1 MPLPTAKVNVFDG
14 EDRSLLQT
22 VEESDGKMMS
32 NRSNK
37 VEEARVEANYFK
49 RRFFQA
55 RQSQM
60 NFERLLLTDQREDM
74 MWKLYDVLSTPPEA
88 LKEFGLGFGIFFDHL
103 SCLGVCASV
112 LTIVSFCWNSLCCS
126 SIRPSCNRNSNNS
139 DRSRSFSAAN
149 ADGS

>member
-1 MPLPTAKVNVFDG
+1 MPLPAPKVNVFDG
-14 EDRSLLQT
+14 EDGSLLQT
-22 VEESDGKMMS
+22 VEESDGKIMS

-74 MWKLYDVLSTPPEA
+74 MWKLYDVLSTPTEA

-112 LTIVSFCWNSLCCS
+112 LKRVRRKLKKL
-126 SIRPSCNRNSNNS
+126 
-139 DRSRSFSAAN
+139 DRL
-149 ADGS
+149 